1 MHLTRKQIH
10 VMTIG
15 LLLANVMSGL
25 DATIINTALPAII
38 ADLHG
43 ISCMGLIVSV
53 FLLGMSVFTLLW
65 SKFGERM
72 GNKKAFELAVVL
84 FIAGSALEGLSPDIL
99 FFVCARLLMG
109 IGAGGLGSI
118 PYIIFGNV
126 YENLHTRSIILGFVS
141 EVYGAAS
148 ITGPLVGGLIVDSFS
163 WHWIFYINVPIG
175 LLIIAII
182 HFSYKE
188 KIESVDKKVDW
199 LGSFLLVS
207 GLTCILMGI
216 QFIGNE
222 SEMLVIGL
230 IVSGII
236 LCFCLVQAEKKA
248 SDPVMPLHIFKDR
261 LLVLD
266 FVLFAVIWGASIA
279 FNTYIPLWA
288 QGLLGMSALMG
299 GLTQIPASVFDFA
312 GSQLSASIRER
323 WSFAGAVNLGILSLA
338 VAEFGLLVA
347 KSSASFVFLCIVAAF
362 GGFAVGLIFNVLQ
375 IKVQYDSSRQDMAVA
390 TSFSFLIRILGQTLM
405 ASIYGVLMNV
415 ALNRGVERS
424 GGKITLA
431 MMNKLSD
438 AKSARNL
445 PQELLPQM
453 RAIMHSGIQIIMTV
467 ALMLLVLAFYLNIK
481 CKKAA
486 RKPSQKQ
493 MN

>member
-1 MHLTRKQIH
+1 MTRKQIH

-53 FLLGMSVFTLLW
+53 FLLGMSVSTLLW

-84 FIAGSALEGLSPDIL
+84 FIVGSALEGLSPDIL

-141 EVYGAAS
+141 AVYGAAS

-163 WHWIFYINVPIG
+163 WHWIFYTNVPIG

-199 LGSFLLVS
+199 RGSFLLVS

-216 QFIGNE
+216 QVIGNE

-248 SDPVMPLHIFKDR
+248 IDPVMPLHIFKDR

-266 FVLFAVIWGASIA
+266 FALFAVIWGASIA

-288 QGLLGMSALMG
+288 QGLLGLSALMG

-362 GGFAVGLIFNVLQ
+362 GGFSVGLIFNVLQ
-375 IKVQYDSSRQDMAVA
+375 IKVQYDSSKQDMAVA

-438 AKSARNL
+438 AKSSKNL

-453 RAIMHSGIQIIMTV
+453 RAVMHSGIQIIMMV

-481 CKKAA
+481 CKKAEK
-486 RKPSQKQ
+486 KPS
-493 MN
+493 

>member
-1 MHLTRKQIH
+1 MTRKQIH

-53 FLLGMSVFTLLW
+53 FLLGMSVSTLLW

-84 FIAGSALEGLSPDIL
+84 FIVGSALEGLSPDIL

-141 EVYGAAS
+141 AVYGAAS

-216 QFIGNE
+216 QVIGNE
-222 SEMLVIGL
+222 SECLS
-230 IVSGII
+230 SG
-236 LCFCLVQAEKKA
+236 
-248 SDPVMPLHIFKDR
+248 
-261 LLVLD
+261 
-266 FVLFAVIWGASIA
+266 
-279 FNTYIPLWA
+279 
-288 QGLLGMSALMG
+288 
-299 GLTQIPASVFDFA
+299 
-312 GSQLSASIRER
+312 
-323 WSFAGAVNLGILSLA
+323 
-338 VAEFGLLVA
+338 
-347 KSSASFVFLCIVAAF
+347 
-362 GGFAVGLIFNVLQ
+362 
-375 IKVQYDSSRQDMAVA
+375 
-390 TSFSFLIRILGQTLM
+390 
-405 ASIYGVLMNV
+405 
-415 ALNRGVERS
+415 
-424 GGKITLA
+424 
-431 MMNKLSD
+431 
-438 AKSARNL
+438 
-445 PQELLPQM
+445 
-453 RAIMHSGIQIIMTV
+453 
-467 ALMLLVLAFYLNIK
+467 
-481 CKKAA
+481 
-486 RKPSQKQ
+486 
-493 MN
+493 

>member
-1 MHLTRKQIH
+1 MTRKQIH

-53 FLLGMSVFTLLW
+53 FLLGMSVSTLLW

-84 FIAGSALEGLSPDIL
+84 FIVGSALEGLSPDIL

-141 EVYGAAS
+141 AVYGAAS

-199 LGSFLLVS
+199 RGSFLLVS

-216 QFIGNE
+216 QVIGNE

-248 SDPVMPLHIFKDR
+248 IDPVMPLHIFKDR

-266 FVLFAVIWGASIA
+266 FALFAVIWGTSIA

-288 QGLLGMSALMG
+288 QGLLGLSALMG

-362 GGFAVGLIFNVLQ
+362 GGFSVGLIFNVLQ
-375 IKVQYDSSRQDMAVA
+375 IKVQYDSSKQDMAVA

-438 AKSARNL
+438 AKSSKNL

-453 RAIMHSGIQIIMTV
+453 RAVMHSGIQIIMMV

-481 CKKAA
+481 CKKAEK
-486 RKPSQKQ
+486 KPS
-493 MN
+493 